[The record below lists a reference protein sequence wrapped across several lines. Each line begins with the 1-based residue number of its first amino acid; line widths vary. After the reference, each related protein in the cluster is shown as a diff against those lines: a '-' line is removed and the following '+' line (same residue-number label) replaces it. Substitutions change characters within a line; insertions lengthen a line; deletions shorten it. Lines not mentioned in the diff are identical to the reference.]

1 MKTSDF
7 PLSRILSYIF
17 HPLLIPNLAIST
29 LMLWPNLYSI
39 VLPNMLKIW
48 FISVVFIFTVAI
60 PSIGMFILLKVNA
73 IQSVEMKDR
82 SERTVP
88 LLISCTSFMAL
99 LYVLKTTNFPPVF
112 LYMLYSA
119 TFALLIGLLINLIY
133 KISLHT
139 LGWGALSATLI
150 SISLRIGMS
159 LLLPIVVSALIAG
172 LVGYARLKQNAHNQA
187 EIYLGYVAGV
197 SVIVFIAYFI

>member
-1 MKTSDF
+1 MKTNDF
-7 PLSRILSYIF
+7 PLSRILSYTF
-17 HPLLIPNLAIST
+17 HPLLIPTLAIST

-82 SERTVP
+82 SERTAP

-112 LYMLYSA
+112 LYVLYSA

-159 LLLPIVVSALIAG
+159 LLLPIVVSVLIAG

>member
-17 HPLLIPNLAIST
+17 HPLLIPALAIST
-29 LMLWPNLYSI
+29 LLLWPNLYSI

-48 FISVVFIFTVAI
+48 FVSVVFVFTVAI
-60 PSIGMFILLKVNA
+60 PAICMFILLKVNA
-73 IQSVEMKDR
+73 IQSVEMKGR

-88 LLISCTSFMAL
+88 LLIACTSFMAL

-112 LYMLYSA
+112 LYVLYSA
-119 TFALLIGLLINLIY
+119 TFALLIGLLLNLIY

-159 LLLPIVVSALIAG
+159 LLLPIVVSVLIAG

-187 EIYLGYVAGV
+187 EVYLGYAAGV
-197 SVIVFIAYFI
+197 GVIVFIAYFI

>member
-1 MKTSDF
+1 MKTNDF
-7 PLSRILSYIF
+7 PLSRILSYTF
-17 HPLLIPNLAIST
+17 HPLLIPTLAIST

-112 LYMLYSA
+112 LYVLYSA

-159 LLLPIVVSALIAG
+159 LLLPIVVSVLIAG

-187 EIYLGYVAGV
+187 EIYLGYVSGV